1 MANESAAPVSGNHR
15 PIDDV
20 LVAQSRR
27 DELPDSVNLH
37 RIGEDRQL
45 YLQEQATRYISAA
58 DTNPRTQERS
68 LDYNSFAG
76 ILNHLADRNDLND
89 LEKAYIWSNIA
100 DRKGQADNWSN
111 RFENADY
118 SISLDGSKDEIRDS
132 QPGRAWNTPNHSVL
146 SFLDGYHGFGNPT
159 SGENQSLAYLD
170 RDEANRRIRDH
181 ESFLGFSLNDGDIQA
196 SQRVV
201 AAFRQYRTSD
211 WGDKFEAFAN
221 EWQIQMLETRGDDAR
236 DIGQRFSD
244 LGGRAPSQQLQQQL
258 RDLRSETEP
267 APGAPVLAALDP
279 ALRTQVE
286 RVASQ
291 LEAMPERGQL
301 PLQGADSAE
310 RLNMLLARS
319 MNERGVPEPNFA
331 FANGDRSAVF
341 VTATDPSQP
350 QAAVAHARVEDANRM
365 RTEDVVAGLQQ
376 SQQQR
381 EQAVLAQRT
390 QDVPEQAGPSLGA
403 RA

>member
-1 MANESAAPVSGNHR
+1 MANESAAPVSGNDR
-15 PIDDV
+15 IADEV

-27 DELPDSVNLH
+27 AELPDSVNLH
-37 RIGEDRQL
+37 RIDEDRQL

-58 DTNPRTQERS
+58 DTDPRTPERS

-159 SGENQSLAYLD
+159 PGENQSLAYLD

-201 AAFRQYRTSD
+201 AAFRQYRSAD

-244 LGGRAPSQQLQQQL
+244 LGGRAPSQQLREQL
-258 RDLRSETEP
+258 GELAP
-267 APGAPVLAALDP
+267 APGAPALASLDP
-279 ALRTQVE
+279 ALRAQVD
-286 RVASQ
+286 RVSTQ
-291 LEAMPERGQL
+291 LEGMPERGQL

-310 RLNMLLARS
+310 RLSMLLARS

-331 FANGDRSAVF
+331 FANSDRSAVF

-350 QAAVAHARVEDANRM
+350 QASVAHARVEDANRM

-381 EQAVLAQRT
+381 EQTVLAQRT
-390 QDVPEQAGPSLGA
+390 QGIPEQASPSLGA
-403 RA
+403 RV